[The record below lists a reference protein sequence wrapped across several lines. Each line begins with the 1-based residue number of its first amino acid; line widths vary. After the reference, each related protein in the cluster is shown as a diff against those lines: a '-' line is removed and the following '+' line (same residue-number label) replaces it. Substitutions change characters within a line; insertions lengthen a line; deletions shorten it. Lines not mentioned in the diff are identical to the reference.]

1 MDRIL
6 VLLRH
11 GQSDWNLKNLF
22 TGWKDPD
29 LTSKGVE
36 EARAAGICLKERG
49 LTFDRA
55 FTSSLVRAQHTL
67 ELVLAELGTPG
78 LETVKDRAINERDY
92 GVLCGLNKD
101 DAIRKWGADQVTQWR
116 RSYDVR
122 PPGGESLKDTVARVI
137 PYYCQKILPAD
148 SERPKDYRRRPR
160 QFAARADHGPRPAD
174 AGNNPED
181 GTRNRHSGPLP
192 PQTGFDCRQ
201 QGDACSRAP
210 PGDSSGG
217 RGKRI
222 SPS

>member
-36 EARAAGICLKERG
+36 EARAAGNCLKAQG
-49 LTFDRA
+49 LHFDRA

-78 LETVKDRAINERDY
+78 LETVRDRAINERDY

-137 PYYCQKILPAD
+137 PYYCQKILPVVLNGQSVIVVAHGNSLRALIMVLDQLTPETIPKMELETGIPILYRLKPD
-148 SERPKDYRRRPR
+148 STVDTKKMLDPGSFRDITP
-160 QFAARADHGPRPAD
+160 AAVA
-174 AGNNPED
+174 
-181 GTRNRHSGPLP
+181 SG
-192 PQTGFDCRQ
+192 
-201 QGDACSRAP
+201 
-210 PGDSSGG
+210 
-217 RGKRI
+217 
-222 SPS
+222 

>member
-36 EARAAGICLKERG
+36 EARAAGNCLKAQG
-49 LTFDRA
+49 LHFDRA

-78 LETVKDRAINERDY
+78 LETVRDRAINERDY

-101 DAIRKWGADQVTQWR
+101 CLLYT
-116 RSYDVR
+116 
-122 PPGGESLKDTVARVI
+122 
-137 PYYCQKILPAD
+137 
-148 SERPKDYRRRPR
+148 
-160 QFAARADHGPRPAD
+160 
-174 AGNNPED
+174 
-181 GTRNRHSGPLP
+181 
-192 PQTGFDCRQ
+192 
-201 QGDACSRAP
+201 
-210 PGDSSGG
+210 
-217 RGKRI
+217 
-222 SPS
+222 SPSPRDGL